1 MSADP
6 RVLADPFFG
15 VVARRHPDATIVL
28 LPPRAA
34 EPAEEDAGLE
44 RLTEPDFRARSDAD
58 LTALDEWLGSVLAGH
73 DVVQDSDEGWAPVAP
88 DAVSRRRLFSVAEL
102 SLSGASE
109 ILQAGIETLTAR
121 GWQVVEERDGMPR
134 FRARRDSVTVK
145 LMYVVS
151 TGWLAIVTTAGP
163 YRLESDF
170 RDVLLDREAR
180 G

>member
-1 MSADP
+1 MRKSVPMSADP

-73 DVVQDSDEGWAPVAP
+73 DVEIGRASCRERVWQYVSIQVG
-88 DAVSRRRLFSVAEL
+88 AVSLKKTKK
-102 SLSGASE
+102 
-109 ILQAGIETLTAR
+109 Q
-121 GWQVVEERDGMPR
+121 
-134 FRARRDSVTVK
+134 K
-145 LMYVVS
+145 
-151 TGWLAIVTTAGP
+151 
-163 YRLESDF
+163 
-170 RDVLLDREAR
+170 
-180 G
+180 